1 MTLTNNEIKDII
13 KVITTLENRDILL
26 KEIAGKYISQE
37 GGLLNFLG
45 PLMRACL
52 PLWKNYTIS

>member
-26 KEIAGKYISQE
+26 KGIAGKYISQE

-45 PLMRACL
+45 PLMRTCL